1 MARGLEKVFSFW
13 SQRRAMPKNVQ
24 TIMQLCSFH
33 VLIRLCSKSFKLA
46 FSSIW
51 TEKFEMYRLDLEKAE
66 EPEIKSSAFIGS
78 WRKQGNTRKISTS
91 ASPTTSKPLTVDHN
105 KLWKIL
111 KERGILGLTCPLTA
125 ISTEVYTCT
134 HPSNGPSIHTP
145 TCGAKLPSFLTRIFA
160 IAHWSPV
167 PIVAFHWSIF
177 TL

>member
-1 MARGLEKVFSFW
+1 MGFPGGARGKEPACQCRQTSETKVQSLMKLQSLSWADPLEEGM
-13 SQRRAMPKNVQ
+13 A
-24 TIMQLCSFH
+24 TH
-33 VLIRLCSKSFKLA
+33 
-46 FSSIW
+46 SSILAW
-51 TEKFEMYRLDLEKAE
+51 RIPWRE
-66 EPEIKSSAFIGS
+66 EPSRLQSIGLQS
-78 WRKQGNTRKISTS
+78 WTWLSDLAHTHTHTHTHTQDCS
-91 ASPTTSKPLTVDHN
+91 
-105 KLWKIL
+105 
-111 KERGILGLTCPLTA
+111 TA